1 MEKQTA
7 SRGHFSSSLG
17 FILAA
22 TGSAIGLGNL
32 WKFPYVAGSSG
43 GGYFVIFYLLF
54 TLILGVPLMLTEISI
69 GRKTKLN
76 PIGAF
81 RKLDKKWSFVGAT
94 AVIASFIILS
104 YYSVVGG
111 WVLKYFFT
119 YITGANFGENTS
131 KFFTDFI
138 ASPVEPVVW
147 HLLFLAVTTTIVI
160 GGISKGIEKVSK
172 IMLPGLFILMIII
185 AIRSLTLDGAS
196 EGVKFFLKPDGS
208 QFSSFSSTLSVMGQA
223 LGQVFFSL
231 SLGTGIAITYGSYL
245 KKDSNLPKNATIIAG
260 LDALIAILAGLTILP
275 AVFALGFEPAAGP
288 GLIFETLP
296 AVFASM
302 PLGAVFGTVFF
313 ILVFFAAVTSAM
325 SMLEVVTSYFIDTFG
340 MKRRNAS
347 ILLASMMGIVGIFA
361 SLSFGPLG
369 NISFFGMNIFDSLG
383 FITDK
388 ILMPLTSIM
397 TCIFIG
403 HRYKVSRLAEEI
415 EIGTKN
421 GTFTWKRLYNF
432 IISWV
437 APALILFIFIFE
449 II

>member
-1 MEKQTA
+1 MEKQKT

-76 PIGAF
+76 AIGAF
-81 RKLDKKWSFVGAT
+81 KKLDKKWSFVGAT
-94 AVIASFIILS
+94 GVIASFIILS

-119 YITGANFGENTS
+119 YITGANFGNDTA

-138 ASPVEPVVW
+138 SSPVEPIIW
-147 HLLFLAVTTTIVI
+147 HLLFLAVTATIVI
-160 GGISKGIEKVSK
+160 GGIAKGIEKVSK
-172 IMLPGLFILMIII
+172 IMLPGLFVLMIVV
-185 AIRSLTLDGAS
+185 AIRSLTLEGAS
-196 EGVKFFLKPDGS
+196 EGVKFFLKPDAS
-208 QFSSFSSTLSVMGQA
+208 QFSSFSSTVSVMGQA

-260 LDALIAILAGLTILP
+260 LDSLIAILAGLAILP

-288 GLIFETLP
+288 GLIFEILP

-302 PLGAVFGTVFF
+302 PLGTVFGLVFF

-325 SMLEVVTSYFIDTFG
+325 SMLEVVTAYFIDTFG

-347 ILLASMMGIVGIFA
+347 ILLASLMGIVGIFA
-361 SLSFGPLG
+361 SLSFGPLSDVS
-369 NISFFGMNIFDSLG
+369 IFGMNIFDSLG
-383 FITDK
+383 FVTDK

-415 EIGTKN
+415 EIGTKS

-432 IISWV
+432 IISWI
-437 APALILFIFIFE
+437 APVLILFIFVFE